1 MKIIGLTGGIG
12 SGKTTV
18 GKVFESL
25 KIPVYNADNRAKAL
39 YFKPKVKEAV
49 IDLFGDE
56 VYIDGELNR
65 AYLAQIVFKDKEKL
79 QQLNAI
85 IHPAVGDDFKEW
97 LAQQDAPYVLK
108 EAAILIEAGTYKSCD
123 EVILVEAPI
132 EIRIERVLKR
142 DEMTRKDVE
151 DRISKQW
158 SDEQKRPF
166 AKYVIHNDGEKSIIH
181 QVLEIHE
188 QILGRIF

>member
-1 MKIIGLTGGIG
+1 MKIVGLTGGIG

-49 IDLFGDE
+49 TELFGDE
-56 VYIDGELNR
+56 VYVNGELNR
-65 AYLAQIVFKDKEKL
+65 EYLSQIVFKDKEKL

-85 IHPAVGDDFKEW
+85 IHPAVGEDFKEW
-97 LAQQDAPYVLK
+97 LVQQDAPYVLK

-123 EVILVEAPI
+123 AVILVEAPL
-132 EIRIERVLKR
+132 ETRIERVLKR
-142 DEMTRKDVE
+142 DGMTKKDVE

-166 AKYVIHNDGEKSIIH
+166 ANFIINNDGERAIIH
-181 QVLEIHE
+181 QVLEIHN
-188 QILGRIF
+188 QLIS